1 MTSRRRLALT
11 LTLMLGACA
20 GAEERPPATSAE
32 EAALR
37 ARAAAGDVDAGV
49 ALAERLVGM
58 HAAYA
63 VAHGGMPGWAPLP
76 TPERLTEAFSLLGA
90 ALERGSARAMLC
102 RAWCAERDIA
112 PPSSSPFGRGCFEPD
127 PGSLLEQALV
137 WYVRAAETGDPGA
150 MAACGRAFEFRE
162 EGSGLEWLRRAARA
176 GEAPARQVLSRV
188 LSKRPD
194 LRLVGDDD
202 LLGSARREREP
213 PWPPTGVV
221 ADVEPFLPVATSRPD
236 DPVRLAR
243 AGRDAEATAT
253 ALALLRDTPR
263 DPRATVV
270 LAACDLRRAA
280 AGRVLDVGRVRA
292 TAALVAFAIEAHPTD
307 AGLHAALVVCETWA
321 ARAAPRAG
329 GRPNVAPSAA
339 QARHLAGGDQAILAA
354 LERCGAVAES
364 GALAEAARA
373 VARGLL
379 ARARRQP
386 DLAEREADSTA
397 RCSTTALAEAAEA
410 RAPPGAATSPAP
422 RSLARALEDSAAAR
436 DARGRRLR
444 ARAHARMRQC
454 DLADARADLE
464 AAIGLA
470 SDDLRARA
478 LLGLVWLA
486 AGDRGRGLDELE
498 RAMFDRWLAAAGADT
513 DRRWRERL
521 WDAATRGWFW
531 IQHAPEQRDL
541 PADLACQLAR
551 VGVGLST
558 SAAVLTWIEAAAPA
572 QVERATGVQDPLA
585 PPTDGRAHARALVH
599 ALEGLARECAGD
611 LAGARRH
618 YRASATEQLALEA
631 VAVTWSR
638 QRLLALGD

>member
-1 MTSRRRLALT
+1 
-11 LTLMLGACA
+11 MLGACA
-20 GAEERPPATSAE
+20 GAKERPPAASAE

-49 ALAERLVGM
+49 ALAELLVGM

-76 TPERLTEAFSLLGA
+76 PPERLTEAFSLLGA
-90 ALERGSARAMLC
+90 AVERGSARAMLC

-112 PPSSSPFGRGCFEPD
+112 PLSSSPFGRGCFEPD
-127 PGSLLEQALV
+127 PASLLERALV

-176 GEAPARQVLSRV
+176 GEAPARQVLARVVSR
-188 LSKRPD
+188 RPD
-194 LRLVGDDD
+194 LRLLGDDD
-202 LLGSARREREP
+202 LLGSARREGEP
-213 PWPPTGVV
+213 PWPPAGVV
-221 ADVEPFLPVATSRPD
+221 AGVEPFLPEATSRPD

-243 AGRDAEATAT
+243 AGRDAEATAA
-253 ALALLRDTPR
+253 ALALLRGALR

-292 TAALVAFAIEAHPTD
+292 TASLVAFAIEAHPTD

-339 QARHLAGGDQAILAA
+339 QARHLAGGDQAVLAA

-386 DLAEREADSTA
+386 DLAEREADLDRA
-397 RCSTTALAEAAEA
+397 LLHDPALAEAAEA
-410 RAPPGAATSPAP
+410 RAHLRAWRGDLAGAEED
-422 RSLARALEDSAAAR
+422 LARALEDGAVAR

-444 ARAHARMRQC
+444 ARAQARMRQG
-454 DLADARADLE
+454 DLAGARADLE

-498 RAMFDRWLAAAGADT
+498 RAMFDRWLAAAGADP

-599 ALEGLARECAGD
+599 ALEGLARERAGD

-618 YRASATEQLALEA
+618 YRASATEQVALEA
-631 VAVTWSR
+631 EAVTWSR
-638 QRLLALGD
+638 QRLLALGE